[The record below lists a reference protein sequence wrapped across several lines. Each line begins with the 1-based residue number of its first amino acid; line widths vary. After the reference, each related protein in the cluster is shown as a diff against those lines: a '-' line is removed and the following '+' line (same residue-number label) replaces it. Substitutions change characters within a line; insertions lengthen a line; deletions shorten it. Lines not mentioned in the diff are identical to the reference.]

1 MDSQG
6 IDPIGPAGSTSGTVA
21 EDIVWAFGI
30 SAVVLGLAPLM
41 ALYILLIA

>member
-6 IDPIGPAGSTSGTVA
+6 INPIESAGSTSGIAA
-21 EDIVWAFGI
+21 EDIMWAFGI